1 MLGIWLSVA
10 QVVISGYQPIA
21 EQTWVQLN
29 PEYYPLARTPSAM
42 FVAWHGNQYPP
53 LAQKQKNGRWQI
65 LFPARLVPPFDLFEG
80 EAQLSKAYLARL
92 RRIDE
97 AAYGLASI
105 APVTSSRDGE
115 QAVAGLGIPFM
126 AEFTPP
132 VMPGQPRAASLGTER
147 LAVSLALNATWQTPE
162 TLLARVANGETP
174 PAVNVSPSGETLTLS
189 APAAGNGKRV
199 CHQVASGETLW
210 RIAATLAQNGTV
222 TGAAGDTYSYLL
234 AIVDDNRPLMG
245 NSIRVKAG
253 DTLYCPAPR
262 TLARFDALSAA
273 ERQQRF
279 ARLEQGR

>member
-1 MLGIWLSVA
+1 
-10 QVVISGYQPIA
+10 VI
-21 EQTWVQLN
+21 
-29 PEYYPLARTPSAM
+29 
-42 FVAWHGNQYPP
+42 
-53 LAQKQKNGRWQI
+53 
-65 LFPARLVPPFDLFEG
+65 
-80 EAQLSKAYLARL
+80 
-92 RRIDE
+92 
-97 AAYGLASI
+97 
-105 APVTSSRDGE
+105 
-115 QAVAGLGIPFM
+115 
-126 AEFTPP
+126 
-132 VMPGQPRAASLGTER
+132 PGQPRATSQGTER
-147 LAVSLALNATWQTPE
+147 LAVSLVLNAAWRAPD
-162 TLLARVANGETP
+162 TLLVRVANGETTP
-174 PAVNVSPSGETLTLS
+174 VVNASSGGETLTLS

-253 DTLYCPAPR
+253 DTLYCPAPQ